1 MSKSTDGKMD
11 SGSPGTRL
19 LQDVINTSF
28 TRTPLP
34 LDRDSGTEL
43 YRQHSHK
50 VEEMQNP
57 KMERVTSGPQTST
70 STSRRSANGYMPIED
85 YGLIGNMRTCAMVAT
100 DGGIGMWFP
109 GTSRVSTYTDFIR
122 PTQDYMCWPYFDSPS
137 VFCRILDKE
146 KGGHFTIGPTGDDS
160 CTTKQQYLPVSN
172 VLQTRYLKEEG
183 VMNVVDF
190 FPRPNDK
197 SWDAKYHA
205 NVVASNH
212 TGSVPE
218 RPDLKK
224 WLVRRVECMRGK
236 VDVCVE
242 VFPAFNYAQDKHT
255 TEIADMGRSA
265 QGRGLQR
272 VIFRSKDLS
281 LELNATIDCGD
292 APDGVCPRVVF
303 EKSPEPQ
310 DLGVGVTANFTLEE
324 GQAVSFI
331 LRDAEDHSPDIIPKT
346 LVGRETGI
354 IATRG
359 CAMRLLRSTL
369 FSGWDSIT
377 KQKLI

>member
-1 MSKSTDGKMD
+1 
-11 SGSPGTRL
+11 
-19 LQDVINTSF
+19 
-28 TRTPLP
+28 
-34 LDRDSGTEL
+34 
-43 YRQHSHK
+43 
-50 VEEMQNP
+50 
-57 KMERVTSGPQTST
+57 
-70 STSRRSANGYMPIED
+70 
-85 YGLIGNMRTCAMVAT
+85 
-100 DGGIGMWFP
+100 
-109 GTSRVSTYTDFIR
+109 
-122 PTQDYMCWPYFDSPS
+122 MCWPYFDSPS

-265 QGRGLQR
+265 HESSSGPKIYPWSSMR
-272 VIFRSKDLS
+272 RS
-281 LELNATIDCGD
+281 I
-292 APDGVCPRVVF
+292 
-303 EKSPEPQ
+303 
-310 DLGVGVTANFTLEE
+310 VGMHPTVYAQEW
-324 GQAVSFI
+324 S
-331 LRDAEDHSPDIIPKT
+331 S
-346 LVGRETGI
+346 
-354 IATRG
+354 
-359 CAMRLLRSTL
+359 RSHQ
-369 FSGWDSIT
+369 SRKI
-377 KQKLI
+377 